1 MNKTLKS
8 LLALASLI
16 ESDPPSETTAPA
28 VSYDMDGQ
36 HIAVL
41 DRGFIYVGNVSREG
55 EFLKLT
61 HAKNLRRWGTTKGL
75 GELVNGPLEN
85 TVTDPVGEVLIPFK
99 ALIHLIPCKGF

>member
-16 ESDPPSETTAPA
+16 EADPSDETPTCAA
-28 VSYDMDGQ
+28 ELEGQ

-41 DRGFIYVGNVSREG
+41 DRGFVYVGNVSREG

-61 HAKNLRRWGTTKGL
+61 DAKNIRRWGTTKGL
-75 GELVNGPLEN
+75 GELVDGPLEN
-85 TVTDPVGEVLIPFK
+85 TVTDHVGQVLVPFK